1 MGTKQIVTVMF
12 FFLSVIMALLCH
24 HQSEAQAPIPNPGDC
39 FSSIKKVKGCVDAVK
54 AATKGDFKGLD
65 KDCCHA
71 INGLVHHCFLIL
83 FPGKP
88 YIALRVKD
96 ACYIN

>member
-1 MGTKQIVTVMF
+1 MKTKQIKVMF

-24 HQSEAQAPIPNPGDC
+24 HQSEAQARKPSPDDC
-39 FSSIKKVKGCVDAVK
+39 FSSIKKVQGCVDAVK
-54 AATKGDFKGLD
+54 AATKGDFKGLG

-71 INGLVHHCFLIL
+71 INGLVDDCFPII

-88 YIALRVKD
+88 YIVAPVKD
-96 ACYIN
+96 ACVVN